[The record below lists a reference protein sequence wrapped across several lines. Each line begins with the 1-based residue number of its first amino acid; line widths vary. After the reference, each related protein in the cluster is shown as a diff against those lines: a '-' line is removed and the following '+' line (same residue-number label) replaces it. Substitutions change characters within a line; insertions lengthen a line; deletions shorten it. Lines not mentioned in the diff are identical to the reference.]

1 MLWHKIKTNF
11 KNNLLSGLI
20 LTIPLFI
27 TIIVLRAIFNFFDR
41 LVLPVVQKYF
51 DINIPGLGIVIS
63 LLLIYIIGMIT
74 KNYFAKKTIE
84 RGEKILVRIPI
95 AKTVYSSVK
104 QILMTIS
111 GPDKNSFK
119 KVLLVEYPRKGIFS
133 IGFLNGEMYYQAE
146 NKTLLS
152 VLVITSVN
160 PTSGFLIL
168 VPPEEAKFTK
178 LPVEEAMK
186 LIVSGGIVTPEK
198 IMIEENPY
206 LKRVTPPSMSFKS

>member
-1 MLWHKIKTNF
+1 MIWHKIKANF
-11 KNNLLSGLI
+11 KNNLLSGLV
-20 LTIPLFI
+20 LTIPIFI

-41 LVLPVVQKYF
+41 LILPIVQKYF
-51 DINIPGLGIVIS
+51 EINIPGLGIIIG

-74 KNYFAKKTIE
+74 KNFFAKKAIE
-84 RGEKILVRIPI
+84 RGERILIKIPI

-119 KVLLVEYPRKGIFS
+119 KVLLVEYPRKGIYS
-133 IGFLNGEMYYQAE
+133 IGFLNGDTYYPAE
-146 NKTLLS
+146 EKSLLS
-152 VLVITSVN
+152 VLVITSIN

-168 VPPEEAKFTK
+168 VPPEEAMFTQ
-178 LPVEEAMK
+178 LSVEQAMK

-198 IMIEENPY
+198 IELDKNPY
-206 LKRVTPPSMSFKS
+206 LKMNPPAFNGL

>member
-1 MLWHKIKTNF
+1 MIWHKIKANF
-11 KNNLLSGLI
+11 KNNLLSGLV
-20 LTIPLFI
+20 LTIPIFI

-41 LVLPVVQKYF
+41 LILPIVQKYF
-51 DINIPGLGIVIS
+51 EINIPGLGIIIG
-63 LLLIYIIGMIT
+63 LLLIYIIGMVT
-74 KNYFAKKTIE
+74 KNFFAKKAIE
-84 RGEKILVRIPI
+84 RGEKILIKIPI

-119 KVLLVEYPRKGIFS
+119 KVLLVEYPRKGIYS
-133 IGFLNGEMYYQAE
+133 IGFLNGDIFYPADE
-146 NKTLLS
+146 KSLLS

-178 LPVEEAMK
+178 LSVEAAMK

-198 IMIEENPY
+198 IMLDENPY
-206 LKRVTPPSMSFKS
+206 LKQNPQTFNGL